1 MVAKKKREMEF
12 RTVIRPLCRQGLVE
26 HGSPMLLLG
35 SCFTDNIGKCL
46 RDDLFDVEVNPF
58 GPVYNPMSV
67 LRSLE
72 ILRDCQ
78 PIREEEL
85 IEVEGLYRS
94 FLFHSRYSAVDS
106 AQAADMMA
114 ASVLSGHETLKC
126 ASVVFLTLGTTRVF
140 RHLAS
145 DRIVANCHK
154 QPAKEFESRCLGFD
168 ETVAVLAECI
178 ELIRGFNPSAR
189 IVFTISPLRYLESGA
204 HGNQL
209 IKSTLLL
216 AVDEVVKVFGEDVA
230 SYFPA
235 YEIMM
240 DDLRDYRF
248 YAEDMKHPS
257 SQAVEYIYEI
267 FRASYFSPET
277 EKVAAEARALTR
289 RLSHRIVASSTEAGA
304 NEIAARQRAI
314 RAITERYPKL
324 TDAIRR
330 YNDKNT
336 LFK

>member
-1 MVAKKKREMEF
+1 MEF

-26 HGSPMLLLG
+26 HGKPMLLLG

-78 PIREEEL
+78 PINEEGL

-94 FLFHSRYSAVDS
+94 FMFHSRYSAADS
-106 AQAADMMA
+106 AQAADVMT
-114 ASVLSGHETLKC
+114 ASVLSGHETLKS
-126 ASVVFLTLGTTRVF
+126 ASVVFVTLGTTRAF
-140 RHLAS
+140 RHIVS
-145 DRIVANCHK
+145 GQVVANCHK
-154 QPAKEFESRCLGFD
+154 QPAGEFEIQNLGLD
-168 ETVAVLAECI
+168 DAVAVLKECV
-178 ELIRGFNPSAR
+178 ELIRGFNPLAK
-189 IVFTISPLRYLESGA
+189 IVFTVSPLRYLESGA

-216 AVDEVVKVFGEDVA
+216 AVDHVVKAFGEDIV

-257 SQAVEYIYEI
+257 SQAVDYIYEI
-267 FRASYFSPET
+267 FRASYFSSET

-314 RAITERYPKL
+314 SAITERYPKL